1 MIGEV
6 HSMFDRKRASL
17 LEYRNNEINSISFQK
32 EIDCLSIVVTRDN
45 ASKKD
50 YQVQPHTDGV
60 CQCNAVFTMV
70 LKDQSL
76 FI

>member
-6 HSMFDRKRASL
+6 HSMFDRNRASL
-17 LEYRNNEINSISFQK
+17 LEYRNNEIDGTSPQK

-50 YQVQPHTDGV
+50 CQTQPHTDGV
-60 CQCNAVFTMV
+60 RQCNAVFTMI
-70 LKDQSL
+70 LTDQSI